1 MLRKIEFSANLLIEA
16 RDYIELGPKKKELEV
31 KEQKLHQDKR
41 ERRIQNKKAEDER
54 LRIER
59 DEKNMAR
66 IRKQEDFKLFRGK
79 KPAVRSNKIKI
90 KKEQEDK
97 KEDDEEVIDMKRY
110 LGTVIQ

>member
-1 MLRKIEFSANLLIEA
+1 
-16 RDYIELGPKKKELEV
+16 
-31 KEQKLHQDKR
+31 
-41 ERRIQNKKAEDER
+41 
-54 LRIER
+54 
-59 DEKNMAR
+59 MAR